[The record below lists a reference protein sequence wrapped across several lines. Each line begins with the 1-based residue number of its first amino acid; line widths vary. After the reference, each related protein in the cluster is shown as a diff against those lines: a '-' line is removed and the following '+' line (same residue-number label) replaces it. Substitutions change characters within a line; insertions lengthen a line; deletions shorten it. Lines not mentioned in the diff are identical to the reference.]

1 MSDLRKAQENCLVC
15 VASPNR
21 GTTRTLSGIRTEWGF
36 ISGWSRDGHGMVTH
50 ELNNFIHFDE
60 SGMNG

>member
-1 MSDLRKAQENCLVC
+1 MSNLRFAQENCLVC
-15 VASPNR
+15 VASPKR
-21 GTTRTLSGIRTEWGF
+21 GTARNSSSITTEWGF
-36 ISGWSRDGHGMVTH
+36 ISGWSRDGHGMVTP